1 MPFIGGLVFCMY
13 IHDKHDKIDE
23 YHGHFFISR
32 WEVRHKTCGAPRAL
46 YQGAFPP
53 HAARRAGR
61 LRGVTIVS
69 RYARFRFA
77 ILRLFCNNFELWIM
91 HWKRPTAVLYH
102 RYAVPYGMLRYRG
115 LTPIPWVITH
125 GCVIS
130 LLRSS
135 IFFSANRGLTPTAV
149 LFHCYAV
156 LFFFC

>member
-1 MPFIGGLVFCMY
+1 MFGVKMPFIGGLVFCMY

-53 HAARRAGR
+53 HAARRPGR

-77 ILRLFCNNFELWIM
+77 ILRLVCNNFEL
-91 HWKRPTAVLYH
+91 
-102 RYAVPYGMLRYRG
+102 
-115 LTPIPWVITH
+115 
-125 GCVIS
+125 
-130 LLRSS
+130 
-135 IFFSANRGLTPTAV
+135 
-149 LFHCYAV
+149 
-156 LFFFC
+156 